1 MSKVKDSWKILGIS
15 QPNRNFNFIRL
26 IPKNICTNKQYF
38 IHYDWFLLQNPQNDF
53 PQSPSHAF
61 SSLWYLLMKKIVS
74 VIDLCFFF
82 HAISLVFGFSMIT
95 TQSLNLIKT
104 LQRCNLSS
112 ENMTIRS
119 IIEVF
124 SVMQSCL
131 CGCLQQSISDTNQQG
146 N

>member
-1 MSKVKDSWKILGIS
+1 
-15 QPNRNFNFIRL
+15 
-26 IPKNICTNKQYF
+26 
-38 IHYDWFLLQNPQNDF
+38 
-53 PQSPSHAF
+53 
-61 SSLWYLLMKKIVS
+61 MKKIVS

-104 LQRCNLSS
+104 LQGCNLSS